1 LSCKDR
7 AFEGVAALRLT
18 SPQVWEFSR
27 IFGHGGKNSGACP
40 RGSCALDRRFSGA

>member
-18 SPQVWEFSR
+18 SPHAWAFSR
-27 IFGHGGKNSGACP
+27 IFGHGGKNS
-40 RGSCALDRRFSGA
+40 ALARAVHVRSTRSFSGA